1 MAAGKLLAESS
12 RTADCARCNA
22 IVKTDLEEVEGLFVE
37 LEMVEEEE
45 GRGGEEMDGLDEE
58 EMEAMDWEGL

>member
-22 IVKTDLEEVEGLFVE
+22 MVRTDFEEVEGLFVE
-37 LEMVEEEE
+37 FEEEDE

-58 EMEAMDWEGL
+58 EEDAMDWEGL